1 MTFLSDGDELL
12 DFKHVR
18 GSEIPCI
25 AGFKLASVWMNL
37 KQKAALLRNVSRQ
50 GRHASPNLGSQG
62 ES

>member
-25 AGFKLASVWMNL
+25 AGFKLASVWMNRNKRL
-37 KQKAALLRNVSRQ
+37 LCSEMYQGKAEMLTLI
-50 GRHASPNLGSQG
+50 
-62 ES
+62 